1 MGNIAAFLLALAI
14 VALVIEMLRRKKL
27 REKYAVLW
35 LIVGVATLVLA
46 AFPRLLNIVAEYVG
60 VQIPSNLLFAMSI
73 LMLLGVCLH
82 LSWEISVVEDE
93 TRTLAEEVAILRTQL
108 ESSQHGP
115 AFPGSTATC
124 LPWIRPAPIPSRP
137 ADPSR
142 LPFGSPRG
150 SPSRDGRTGRPC
162 RHAHHRPSRRKLGIL
177 RCPSI
182 FSFPTGATLL
192 T

>member
-14 VALVIEMLRRKKL
+14 VALVVEMLRRKKL

-60 VQIPSNLLFAMSI
+60 VQVPSNLLFAMSI

-93 TRTLAEEVAILRTQL
+93 TRTLAEEVAILRAQVEALEHARITTASGTAIPRSPDSAMPPL
-108 ESSQHGP
+108 DRPTESSD
-115 AFPGSTATC
+115 
-124 LPWIRPAPIPSRP
+124 R
-137 ADPSR
+137 
-142 LPFGSPRG
+142 
-150 SPSRDGRTGRPC
+150 
-162 RHAHHRPSRRKLGIL
+162 
-177 RCPSI
+177 
-182 FSFPTGATLL
+182 
-192 T
+192 

>member
-35 LIVGVATLVLA
+35 LVVGVATLVLA

-60 VQIPSNLLFAMSI
+60 VQVPSNLLFAMSI

-108 ESSQHGP
+108 ESLEQHRHLSGLDADRPNAVQNPLPNPLAGP
-115 AFPGSTATC
+115 HTNPLPDPHTGEAAPAAQARAHATDHPAESTE
-124 LPWIRPAPIPSRP
+124 S
-137 ADPSR
+137 
-142 LPFGSPRG
+142 
-150 SPSRDGRTGRPC
+150 
-162 RHAHHRPSRRKLGIL
+162 
-177 RCPSI
+177 
-182 FSFPTGATLL
+182 
-192 T
+192 

>member
-108 ESSQHGP
+108 ESLEQHRHLS
-115 AFPGSTATC
+115 ALDTARPDPVATP
-124 LPWIRPAPIPSRP
+124 LPAPHPVTSLIPARIPS
-137 ADPSR
+137 
-142 LPFGSPRG
+142 
-150 SPSRDGRTGRPC
+150 
-162 RHAHHRPSRRKLGIL
+162 
-177 RCPSI
+177 
-182 FSFPTGATLL
+182 
-192 T
+192 